1 MDFSWDEGKRRRV
14 LRDHGLDFRDV
25 KQAFDDPKQLH
36 EYDAEHS
43 LHEERWRMLGWLD
56 GRVIAVV
63 YTERSKSVQ
72 LITARYA
79 EPREEQL
86 FFDEFFGDPR

>member
-1 MDFSWDEGKRRRV
+1 MDFQ
-14 LRDHGLDFRDV
+14 DV
-25 KQAFDDPKQLH
+25 KRAFDDPKQLH
-36 EYDAEHS
+36 EFDAEHS
-43 LHEERWRMLGWLD
+43 QNEERWRMLGWLD

-63 YTERSKSVQ
+63 YTERSESVH

-86 FFDEFFGDPR
+86 FFDEFLGEPR